1 MNKSLQHRQT
11 WGSHAPINR
20 ALMETF
26 NVTGVMELGM
36 GWNSTVVFNELAK
49 YVVSVETDKQWINE
63 LKAQGIVE
71 TENHKIIHQQTP
83 HDIVRQTRR
92 WNLSPSVLQQLDQE
106 AVTLWKSLLDDRLNM
121 LFIDSISS
129 LRYPALVELHSD
141 FDIIVMHDYELKR
154 GHGRELHW
162 ANGAFECPDTHVMFI
177 DETYTVET
185 AFMIRKNLITD
196 KKIES
201 LRSAHA
207 VAVKDWAPQ
216 QAKFRIF

>member
-1 MNKSLQHRQT
+1 
-11 WGSHAPINR
+11 
-20 ALMETF
+20 METF

-36 GWNSTVVFNELAK
+36 GWNSTIVFNELAE

-63 LKAQGIVE
+63 LKVQGIVE
-71 TENHKIIHQQTP
+71 TENHKIIHHQTP
-83 HDIVRQTRR
+83 HGIVRQTRR

-106 AVTLWKSLLDDRLNM
+106 AVTLWKSLLNDRLNM
-121 LFIDSISS
+121 LFIDCISS

-162 ANGAFECPDTHVMFI
+162 ANGTFECPDTHVMFI
-177 DETYTVET
+177 DETYRVET